1 MGDAE
6 GVWREQ
12 GGIGGMGEVEGDG
25 GKGGGG
31 LSGQGGGDDTRQ
43 TDATCFFF
51 FFSVESMVGMVT
63 EF

>member
-12 GGIGGMGEVEGDG
+12 GGIGDMGEVEGDR
-25 GKGGGG
+25 GKGGGR
-31 LSGQGGGDDTRQ
+31 LSEQGGGDDTRQ

-51 FFSVESMVGMVT
+51 FFC
-63 EF
+63 